1 MEQVKK
7 QFIINGIYYGLWLL
21 IILISGKFL
30 FKYILPFVIAV
41 IVASLMQKPAG
52 FLSKKIGVKKGILA
66 TFLSAVVY
74 ILLAVVLIFVTLK
87 IFSLTGKVIK
97 SLSGFADIATKIY
110 NTAEKISEGVFGNI
124 SPELKETGNKIFQ
137 SILESGIL
145 KVSSILSNGAANV
158 VKFAPTFILSSIVA
172 LAATCYI
179 AKDYD
184 GFVKFLE
191 KIIPQKT
198 ARNILK
204 IKEIFKESVLK
215 ILGGYIIL
223 MFITFAE
230 LSLGLLVLR
239 VENWLIIGAVIA
251 LLDVL
256 PVLGSGA
263 FLIPWGII
271 NVIIGNKFLGIG
283 LLSLYLIIMF
293 VRNFAEAKIVGNKT
307 GINPLFVLFTMF
319 LGLKLFGFLGLVGL
333 PVTFI
338 VVIKY
343 YKNEMEQELS

>member
-1 MEQVKK
+1 MRK
-7 QFIINGIYYGLWLL
+7 QFIINAIYYGLWLL

-52 FLSKKIGVKKGILA
+52 FLSDKIGLRKGILA
-66 TFLSAVVY
+66 TFLSTVVY
-74 ILLAVVLIFVTLK
+74 IFLAVILIFGALK
-87 IFSLTGKVIK
+87 IFSLTGNLIK
-97 SLSGFADIATKIY
+97 SLSGFSDIATKAY
-110 NTAEKISEGVFGNI
+110 KAAEKISESIFGNI
-124 SPELKETGNKIFQ
+124 SPELKETGNKVFQ
-137 SILESGIL
+137 SVLENGLL
-145 KVSSILSNGAANV
+145 KVSAVLSNTAANV
-158 VKFAPTFILSSIVA
+158 IKFAPTFIFGSIVA
-172 LAATCYI
+172 LASTCYI

-184 GFVKFLE
+184 GFVSFIK

-198 ARNILK
+198 VGNILK

-230 LSLGLLVLR
+230 ISIGLLVLR
-239 VENWLIIGAVIA
+239 VKNWLIIGAIIA
-251 LLDVL
+251 LLDAL

-271 NVIIGNKFLGIG
+271 NVIIGNSFLGIG
-283 LLSLYLIIMF
+283 LMILYLVIML

-319 LGLKLFGFLGLVGL
+319 LGLKLFGFIGLVGL

-338 VVIKY
+338 VVVKY
-343 YKNEMEQELS
+343 YKNEMEEELS

>member
-1 MEQVKK
+1 MVQVKK
-7 QFIINGIYYGLWLL
+7 RFIINAIYYGLWLF

-52 FLSKKIGVKKGILA
+52 FLSKKTGIKKGILA
-66 TFLSAVVY
+66 SFLSAVAY
-74 ILLAVVLIFVTLK
+74 MILAVVLIFGTLK
-87 IFSLTGKVIK
+87 IFSLTGDILK
-97 SLSGFADIATKIY
+97 SLSGFSDIAIKVY
-110 NTAEKISEGVFGNI
+110 EKAEGISESVFGNI
-124 SPELKETGNKIFQ
+124 SPELKETGNKVFQ
-137 SILESGIL
+137 SVLESGIL
-145 KVSSILSNGAANV
+145 KISSVLSEGAANV
-158 VKFAPTFILSSIVA
+158 VKFAPTIIFSSIVA
-172 LAATCYI
+172 LASTCYI

-184 GFVKFLE
+184 GFVRFLE

-198 ARNILK
+198 AEKILK
-204 IKEIFKESVLK
+204 IKGIFKESILK
-215 ILGGYIIL
+215 IIGGYIIL

-239 VENWLIIGAVIA
+239 VKNWILISLIIAF
-251 LLDVL
+251 LDLL

-263 FLIPWGII
+263 FLIPWGIV

-283 LLSLYLIIMF
+283 LLILYLIIMF

-319 LGLKLFGFLGLVGL
+319 LGIKLFGFLGLIGL